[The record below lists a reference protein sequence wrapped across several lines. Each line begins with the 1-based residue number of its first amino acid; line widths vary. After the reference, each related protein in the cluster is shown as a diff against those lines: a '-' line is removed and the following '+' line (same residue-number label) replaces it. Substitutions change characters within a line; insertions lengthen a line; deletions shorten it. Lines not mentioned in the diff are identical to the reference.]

1 MTKDDRIASYK
12 YSVLQHARKHN
23 NITYTCK
30 VFNLSR
36 TVYYKWLKRFSK
48 LGYLG
53 LQDKKKAKPKMP
65 NKIKPDK
72 EKIIL
77 KYIIDY
83 PTHGPRR
90 IAHELRQQ
98 DITISETGIYNVLCR
113 KQLNHRLDRLFYA
126 QEKSNNPIVTERYLR
141 EVEKR

>member
-23 NITYTCK
+23 NITDTCK
-30 VFNLSR
+30 VFHLSR

-65 NKIKPDK
+65 NQIKKNK

-77 KYIIDY
+77 NYIIEY
-83 PTHGPRR
+83 PTPDKTDTQLSDHGHFF
-90 IAHELRQQ
+90 IFLR
-98 DITISETGIYNVLCR
+98 TII
-113 KQLNHRLDRLFYA
+113 
-126 QEKSNNPIVTERYLR
+126 P
-141 EVEKR
+141 EKRM